1 MEFMEYNNIYPNPNY
16 LFSFVNSDYGENEV
30 DQIIFFEP
38 HYDIS
43 ILTQH
48 TWIGTTEEDIFIDIS
63 KFSFVLQ
70 SFQELSE
77 SYIFHDIINIIDYL
91 FKNKQ
96 LIDILFQAP
105 KYIWR
110 FYGHDVTLFL
120 ELNKDPEEDY
130 DRLFIVIGSNL
141 TIDNSLDF
149 LEKLEDDWWFG
160 LDCDIR
166 KLLGIDIKNIL

>member
-1 MEFMEYNNIYPNPNY
+1 MEYMEYNNIYPNLNH
-16 LFSFVNSDYGENEV
+16 LFHSVNPEYAGEEV

-38 HYDIS
+38 QSDMS

-48 TWIGTTEEDIFIDIS
+48 TWVEAAEEDTFIDIS

-70 SFQELSE
+70 SIQELSE
-77 SYIFHDIINIIDYL
+77 NYIFCDIINITDYL
-91 FKNKQ
+91 FKNNQ
-96 LIDILFQAP
+96 LVDIIFQAS

-110 FYGHDVTLFL
+110 FFGRDVTLFL
-120 ELNKDPEEDY
+120 EVSKDPEEDY

-141 TIDNSLDF
+141 PIDESLDF
-149 LEKLEDDWWFG
+149 LEKLENDWWFG

-166 KLLGIDIKNIL
+166 KLLGIDIKHIL